1 MPTQPIEFETRSGR
15 VHQLPSMW
23 AICHRCN
30 GNGTHDH
37 PAFSNGI
44 TSSEWEYDWDEE
56 EREHYLRGAYDV
68 SCEECHGSGKVLEVD
83 RDRVN
88 PRLLT
93 LYDAHLERMDA
104 IEAERRS
111 ERRFG
116 A

>member
-1 MPTQPIEFETRSGR
+1 MPTTSIEFETRHGR
-15 VHQLPSMW
+15 VHQLPSVW
-23 AICHRCN
+23 TICHRCD

-44 TSSEWEYDWDEE
+44 TSSEWEQDWDEE

-68 SCEECHGSGKVLEVD
+68 QCEKCHGSGKVLEVD

-88 PRLLT
+88 PRLLV
-93 LYDAHLERMDA
+93 LYDNYQDQVRIMRFEV
-104 IEAERRS
+104 ETERRM
-111 ERRFG
+111 G